1 LVYNPIRT
9 NLPPEQDKLEM
20 DYKRNLKENY
30 GVDFN
35 HLLTITNVPI
45 KRFKEY
51 LKSQGEYEKYFEL
64 LKSNFNPLVLD
75 NLMCRIF
82 LSVGYDGKIWR
93 TLPVLHGWQRF
104 KLPRSVTGIR
114 ERELRM
120 Q

>member
-82 LSVGYDGKIWR
+82 LSVGYDGKIYDCDFNLALGLALKDNHR
-93 TLPVLHGWQRF
+93 RPLTIDGLNPV
-104 KLPRSVTGIR
+104 V
-114 ERELRM
+114 
-120 Q
+120 